1 MERAADA
8 SRQLGDSKNFGRL
21 LEEIRCQL
29 HSGYKFNHRD
39 RGERRVYFR
48 FGAGIVERSP
58 RRTPMSGAA
67 FHRIEPRGRER
78 HGRAGR

>member
-1 MERAADA
+1 MTSERAPDT

-39 RGERRVYFR
+39 RSERRFYFVR
-48 FGAGIVERSP
+48 RPVGRLCP
-58 RRTPMSGAA
+58 RAVN
-67 FHRIEPRGRER
+67 RGV
-78 HGRAGR
+78 GP